1 MRLMRTLS
9 TTVLAAALVVGCND
23 STDPDPGNVSQ
34 DDLAGVWTATQF
46 LLTSTDD
53 PAMSVDMI
61 ALGAT
66 FTLTINA
73 DGTYSEAGLF
83 PGNPPEVENGSGTY
97 VIQGTNIIL
106 TETDDPEPFT
116 VAFVLSGNTLTLTS
130 TDETFDFDD
139 DGVEDAA
146 TLEMILTRS

>member
-9 TTVLAAALVVGCND
+9 TTVLAAALVVGCSD
-23 STDPDPGNVSQ
+23 STDPGNVSE

-46 LLTSTDD
+46 LLTSTAD
-53 PAMSVDMI
+53 PAVTVDMI
-61 ALGAT
+61 ALGGA

-83 PGNPPEVENGSGTY
+83 PGNPPEVESGSGTY
-97 VIQGTNIIL
+97 VIQGSNLIL
-106 TETDDPEPFT
+106 TENDDPVPFT

-139 DGVEDAA
+139 DGVEEAA
-146 TLEMILTRS
+146 TLDMVLTRS